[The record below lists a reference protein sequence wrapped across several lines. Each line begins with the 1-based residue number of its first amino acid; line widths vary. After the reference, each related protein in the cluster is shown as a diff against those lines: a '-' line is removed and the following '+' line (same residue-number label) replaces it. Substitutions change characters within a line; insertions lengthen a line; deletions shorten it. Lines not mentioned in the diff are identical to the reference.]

1 MGPTIQ
7 SSLKE
12 DVDTA
17 VGDTLFKQVAG
28 NSMTPARRD
37 DSVPKRSLLAGALA
51 DITGV
56 PQSQSG
62 HALNT

>member
-17 VGDTLFKQVAG
+17 VGDTLFKQAAG

-37 DSVPKRSLLAGALA
+37 DSVPLLAGALA